1 MDRLIRRIGRRLP
14 PSRILAYLLL
24 ACLPSG
30 VLAKVV
36 PNALFTDHAVLQQG
50 VAIPVWGNAN
60 PGEAVTVS
68 LEAETQKTKAD
79 CKGSWSVKLASR
91 DAGGLHTLTMEA
103 ETKAVLSNVVIGEV
117 WVCSEQSNMQWTVRR
132 SNKAATEIASADW
145 PNIQSFTVK
154 RTVSDVPL
162 TDVEGSQSECSPE
175 TVPTS

>member
-1 MDRLIRRIGRRLP
+1 
-14 PSRILAYLLL
+14 
-24 ACLPSG
+24 

-50 VAIPVWGNAN
+50 VAIPLWGSD
-60 PGEAVTVS
+60 PGEADTVS

-79 CKGSWSVKLASR
+79 RKGSWSVKLASR

-103 ETKAVLSNVVIGEV
+103 ETKVVLSNVLIGEV

-145 PNIQSFTVK
+145 PNIQLFTVK